1 MTRQIHLAELGVFIC
16 LALNL
21 FGRLLH
27 SLLVY
32 GYLNAYNE
40 KLRETV
46 RFSSSSA
53 ELAVIG
59 QKGTPFSGST

>member
-1 MTRQIHLAELGVFIC
+1 MTRQIHLSELGIFIS

-27 SLLVY
+27 SLVVY
-32 GYLNAYNE
+32 GYLNAYKE
-40 KLRETV
+40 KVRETV
-46 RFSSSSA
+46 RFRSSSA

-59 QKGTPFSGST
+59 KKGTPFSGST